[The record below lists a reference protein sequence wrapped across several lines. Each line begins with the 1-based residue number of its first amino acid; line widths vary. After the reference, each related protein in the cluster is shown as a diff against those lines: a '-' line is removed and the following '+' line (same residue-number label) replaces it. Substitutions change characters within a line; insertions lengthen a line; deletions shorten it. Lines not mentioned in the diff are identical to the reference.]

1 MKGHHDSRTP
11 PAIRDLWRTPEFVF
25 NYYDRRFEFHVDLAA
40 SDGNK
45 LCQQCYSAERS
56 AFTYCKRVHGNV
68 WCNPPYSD
76 IGPWVELCTRLA
88 RETGCVFVMLLPA
101 DTSVKWFA
109 EAMRE
114 CSECHLISGRLS
126 FISEETGEPVSG
138 NNKGSAVFIFD
149 PLSPLRSQVVMIDRD
164 SMKD

>member
-1 MKGHHDSRTP
+1 MKGHHDSKTP

-40 SDGNK
+40 SESNR
-45 LCQQCYSAERS
+45 LCNQYYSAEDS
-56 AFTYCKRVHGNV
+56 AFTYCKRVYGNV
-68 WCNPPYSD
+68 WCNPPYSA
-76 IGPWVELCTRLA
+76 IGQWVELCARLA
-88 RETGCVFVMLLPA
+88 RETGYVFVMLLPA

-126 FISEETGEPVSG
+126 FISDETGEPVSG

-149 PLSPLRSQVVMIDRD
+149 PLSPFRSQVVMIDRD

>member
-1 MKGHHDSRTP
+1 MKGHHDSKTP

-25 NYYDRRFEFHVDLAA
+25 KYYDRRFEFHVDLAA
-40 SDGNK
+40 SESNR
-45 LCQQCYSAERS
+45 LCTLYYSAEDS
-56 AFTYCKRVHGNV
+56 AFTHCKRVYGNV

-76 IGPWVELCTRLA
+76 IGPWVELCARLA
-88 RETGCVFVMLLPA
+88 RETGYVFVMLLPA
-101 DTSVKWFA
+101 DTSVKWFS

-126 FISEETGEPVSG
+126 FISEETGDPVSG
-138 NNKGSAVFIFD
+138 NSKGSAVFIFD
-149 PLSPLRSQVVMIDRD
+149 SLSPLKSQVVMIDRD